1 MSVTMSSVPAGSKLL
16 SISTQGV
23 PPDAESGLSSPEV
36 RSPRVPLPCPAFSLE
51 PQGDVVPSGVLSHPP
66 GEDAPEC
73 EKLAYEA
80 MSQFPSGSLSPEDVF
95 RVLSRTPEV
104 IPARTRGARTDASHQ
119 WFSGGYGHGPM
130 VGVRNS
136 TLRFPW
142 TTALACRYIRE
153 KAPWHK
159 FGAVAFTVNL
169 LSEAHV
175 DSHNDASSC
184 NLVLPLTP
192 FSRGGL
198 WVADETGSDVMTVG
212 GTKRMG
218 TVHSFDEGAICFN
231 PRVLFACNE
240 PSTVP
245 PDPVP
250 VRFSLEFGVRWSPE
264 EFVAEA
270 RKAEHPSSFENL
282 LPHELGTAIRKN
294 FEMSE
299 HALGQRRT
307 EMIRKW
313 IARANDLVNQEE
325 LLKKEMSTNRR
336 SILASKRLLLFKSL
350 LEDAGHADNELCD
363 DLAKG
368 ST

>member
-1 MSVTMSSVPAGSKLL
+1 
-16 SISTQGV
+16 
-23 PPDAESGLSSPEV
+23 
-36 RSPRVPLPCPAFSLE
+36 
-51 PQGDVVPSGVLSHPP
+51 
-66 GEDAPEC
+66 
-73 EKLAYEA
+73 
-80 MSQFPSGSLSPEDVF
+80 
-95 RVLSRTPEV
+95 
-104 IPARTRGARTDASHQ
+104 
-119 WFSGGYGHGPM
+119 
-130 VGVRNS
+130 
-136 TLRFPW
+136 
-142 TTALACRYIRE
+142 
-153 KAPWHK
+153 
-159 FGAVAFTVNL
+159 
-169 LSEAHV
+169 
-175 DSHNDASSC
+175 
-184 NLVLPLTP
+184 
-192 FSRGGL
+192 
-198 WVADETGSDVMTVG
+198 
-212 GTKRMG
+212 MG

-264 EFVAEA
+264 EFVAEV